1 MFASKVLHDAEV
13 EFATASL
20 DFECS
25 IVMFMLR
32 LWVLGCACAPMLAV
46 SLVLGYVCDI
56 VHGLIVASGPCA
68 SAFF

>member
-1 MFASKVLHDAEV
+1 MFASKVLYDAEV

-46 SLVLGYVCDI
+46 S
-56 VHGLIVASGPCA
+56 
-68 SAFF
+68 